1 MFEHVHRRKTESRPR
16 PAKGAISK
24 ASSMLMTAAVL
35 AAMIAPL
42 PVSAQLLNGG
52 FENQPQSNPFATVNA
67 GSFIDPAVGL
77 RTWKVTLGSVDV
89 GTGPAGTTCHYLH
102 CVDLNGNAPGRIEQT
117 MVTVAGSSCTVR
129 FFMSRHTGLTTATLT
144 TFINGAPTSPATFTH
159 NIAGVTPADGKWQA
173 QSFTFTA
180 SGSDVI
186 AFGTAMPANAGPQV
200 DDVSMVCTPHPPAP
214 PTVNPCCP
222 PWNTAA
228 LRDNMFYQ
236 GVGGIGG
243 QYTLKFTPSTLLN
256 SQLTAYMAYVHV
268 MVPTATSISV
278 DFKMYDAGIGGSPV
292 LGLAVSG
299 SSTETWLTSG
309 PPTPSAPT
317 WFVTPPLTST
327 HMQIGR
333 WYTIQ
338 TVIHLNPGGAVF
350 FSDSC
355 SRVDMSVRL
364 QVLGRAPN
372 APGGE
377 GVLQF
382 RMPDGKIVERSVK
395 QP

>member
-35 AAMIAPL
+35 AAMIAPS
-42 PVSAQLLNGG
+42 PVSAQLLNGN
-52 FENQPQSNPFATVNA
+52 FENAPLPTNPFITLTVANNFA
-67 GSFIDPAVGL
+67 PSQN
-77 RTWKVTLGSVDV
+77 WKVTLGSVDY
-89 GTGPAGTTCHYLH
+89 GIGPAGTTCHSAH
-102 CVDLNGNAPGRIEQT
+102 CIDLNGNAPGRIEQT
-117 MVTVAGSSCTVR
+117 MMTGRVVGYSCTVT

-144 TFINGAPTSPATFTH
+144 TFINGAQTSPATFTH
-159 NIAGVTPADGKWQA
+159 NIAGVTPADGKWQS

-180 SGSDVI
+180 SGSDVL
-186 AFGTAMPANAGPQV
+186 AFGTAMPANAGPQI
-200 DDVSMVCTPHPPAP
+200 DDVSMACTPPIT
-214 PTVNPCCP
+214 PTPTAVNPCCP

-228 LRDNMFYQ
+228 LADNMSYQ

-256 SQLTAYMAYVHV
+256 TQLTAYMAYVHA

-278 DFKMYDAGIGGSPV
+278 DFKMYDAGTGGSPV
-292 LGLAVSG
+292 PGLAVSG

-309 PPTPSAPT
+309 SPTPLTPT

-338 TVIHLNPGGAVF
+338 TVIHLNSGAVF

-355 SRVDMSVRL
+355 SKVDLSVRL

-372 APGGE
+372 APGGA

-395 QP
+395 P